1 MLRLLSD
8 EDFNGHI
15 LRGVLRLLPALDL
28 VRAID
33 MGLSSMLD
41 PSVLEFAATE
51 GRVLLTHD
59 ATTMPAFAYERV
71 NARQPMPGII
81 VCPQHLGIG
90 EAIRD
95 IALLAELSDDDEWEH
110 QVIYLPL

>member
-28 VRAID
+28 IRVID
-33 MGLSSMLD
+33 IGLSSTLD
-41 PSVLEFAATE
+41 PSVLEFAASE

-59 ATTMPAFAYERV
+59 AATVPAFAYERV
-71 NARQPMPGII
+71 KAGSRMPGVI
-81 VCPQHLGIG
+81 VCPQLLAIG
-90 EAIRD
+90 DAMRD
-95 IALLAELSDDDEWEH
+95 IA
-110 QVIYLPL
+110 

>member
-33 MGLSSMLD
+33 MGLSSMRD
-41 PSVLEFAATE
+41 PSVLEFAATD
-51 GRVLLTHD
+51 GRVLITHD
-59 ATTMPAFAYERV
+59 AATMPAFAYERV
-71 NARQPMPGII
+71 NAGTGMPGII
-81 VCPQHLGIG
+81 VSPQSLGIG

-95 IALLAELSDDDEWEH
+95 IALLAELSDDDEWEN